1 MSSSTASSPYP
12 WYFRPLDW
20 GLRGLAALPLF
31 VLYGLAE
38 VLYFLMAYVLRYR
51 QRVVL
56 KNLRNSFPEKSAAEH
71 RQLAR
76 RFYRHFAQLMVEI
89 LWLRQATPAQLKRR
103 VEYPNKHVLIDHVEA
118 GRSVLALGSHA
129 GNWEWILTSGQL
141 QLDVPAVGVYQPLN
155 NGFFDEFMYKLRTR
169 TGAELVTMR
178 ETIRYMAATRNRQ
191 KVLSMLSDQSP
202 SNPTNRYWTHLLHQD
217 TAFYTGADRL
227 ASHFQLPVVY
237 VSIQRVRRGYY
248 RIVLEEL
255 FDGQSALDPNQHQI
269 TEAFARALE
278 RDIQAAPA
286 DYLWSHRRWKHKREA
301 TERVH

>member
-1 MSSSTASSPYP
+1 MSSPVAAATYP

-20 GLRGLAALPLF
+20 LLRATAALPLPL
-31 VLYGLAE
+31 LYGLAE

-56 KNLRNSFPEKSAAEH
+56 ENLRNSFPEKTEAEH

-89 LWLRQATPAQLKRR
+89 LWLRQATPAQLNRR
-103 VEYPNKHVLIDHVEA
+103 VEYPNKHVITDRLKE
-118 GRSVLALGSHA
+118 GKSLLALGSHA

-155 NGFFDEFMYKLRTR
+155 NAFFDEFMYKLRTR

-202 SNPTNRYWTHLLHQD
+202 SNPTNRYWTELLHQD

-227 ASHFQLPVVY
+227 AAHFQMPVVY

-255 FDGQSALDPNQHQI
+255 FDGQSPLNPDQHQI

-278 RDIQAAPA
+278 RDIQRAPA
-286 DYLWSHRRWKHKREA
+286 DYLWSHRRWKHKR
-301 TERVH
+301 